1 MMGAMDVQSGQP
13 PDLQALGGAL
23 AGHIARQRHAVAGVT
38 IALSAALA
46 CSLGEACLRI
56 SALESEDVPD
66 RQALAAS
73 AGRLCDIRGQ
83 LLELAEEDGAT
94 IGEYAARREAGDSV
108 QGQEQLCQMP
118 VEMAKLAAEAGLI
131 LQERRPE
138 VGRVQDDLE
147 MALALLKGAV
157 RAAILL
163 LDSNLRIWPE
173 ADLLARFEPELAAL
187 MALSTRLRPVSR
199 VRE

>member
-1 MMGAMDVQSGQP
+1 MDARFGQP
-13 PDLQALGGAL
+13 PELQGLGSAL
-23 AGHIARQRHAVAGVT
+23 AGQIAGQRHAMAGAA

-56 SALESEDVPD
+56 SALESEDVSD
-66 RQALAAS
+66 REALAAS
-73 AGRLCDIRGQ
+73 AGRLRDIWGL
-83 LLELAEEDGAT
+83 LLELAEEDGAA
-94 IGEYAARREAGDSV
+94 IGEYAARREAGDLP
-108 QGQEQLCQMP
+108 QGQERLCQMP
-118 VEMAKLAAEAGLI
+118 VEVAKLAAEAART
-131 LQERRPE
+131 LQERRPQVE
-138 VGRVQDDLE
+138 RVRDDLE
-147 MALALLKGAV
+147 MALALLHGAA

-187 MALSTRLRPVSR
+187 ITLSARLRPVSR